1 LFGRGILD
9 IKIEFFITIAA
20 SLILFYVFVGMSY
33 GYTKKR
39 INQNYA
45 IGRNIA
51 PSLKSFAILSKMLF
65 VSSMLVTL
73 LCYWFSWSFLL
84 LVYRSHLAVAIGA
97 ILILVGYFS
106 LKRSFDTLG
115 NNYSPLFDAY
125 VPFELVTSG
134 VYSRV
139 RHPIYLFN
147 LFISFGLAL
156 SSGSAL
162 VLVNAIVGLCYIL
175 RAIYIEEKYL
185 KDNFSSYS
193 SYCQRTWRLIPY
205 IF

>member
-1 LFGRGILD
+1 LFGCGILD
-9 IKIEFFITIAA
+9 ITIEFFITIIA
-20 SLILFYVFVGMSY
+20 SLILCYVFVGMSY

-45 IGRNIA
+45 VGRDIA

-65 VSSMLVTL
+65 VSSMLVTAFS
-73 LCYWFSWSFLL
+73 YWFSWPFLL
-84 LVYRSHLAVAIGA
+84 LIYRSHLAVAVGTI
-97 ILILVGYFS
+97 IILVGYIS

-125 VPFELVTSG
+125 VPFELITNG
-134 VYSRV
+134 IYSHI

-162 VLVNAIVGLCYIL
+162 VLVNTIIGLCYIF

-185 KDNFSSYS
+185 QKHFSSYS
-193 SYCQRTWRLIPY
+193 IYCQRTWRLIPY

>member
-1 LFGRGILD
+1 LFGCGILD
-9 IKIEFFITIAA
+9 ITIEFFITIAA
-20 SLILFYVFVGMSY
+20 SLILCFVFVGMSY

-39 INQNYA
+39 VNQNYA
-45 IGRNIA
+45 IGRNMA
-51 PSLKSFAILSKMLF
+51 PSLRSFTILSKLLF
-65 VSSMLVTL
+65 VSSMLVTAFS
-73 LCYWFSWSFLL
+73 YWFTWPFLL
-84 LVYRSHLAVAIGA
+84 LMYRSHPAVAIGT

-125 VPFELVTSG
+125 VPFELVTDG
-134 VYSRV
+134 IYSRI

-162 VLVNAIVGLCYIL
+162 VLVNAIIGLCYIF

-185 KDNFSSYS
+185 HHNFSSYS
-193 SYCQRTWRLIPY
+193 IYCQRTWRLIPY